1 MAHFAVVNS
10 ENRVLEVIVISNDE
24 ILDENGNES
33 EALGRA
39 KCAEIRA
46 GQDHLGTQYIQCS
59 RTDRIRGRYA
69 GLGFVYDPE
78 SDVFHPQK
86 PPGEW
91 VLNSNYAW
99 EKPGKPE
106 QTQQMTDDNVY
117 SRWEEGNGWILDI
130 STLPPALPEGE
141 EETHYYQWDPSLY
154 EGGSSAAESW
164 VKEAYPVE
172 ETPEE
177 ETPVE
182 ETE

>member
-10 ENRVLEVIVISNDE
+10 ENNVLEVIVISNDE

-39 KCAEIRA
+39 KCAEIRM
-46 GQDHLGTQYIQCS
+46 GDDHLGTQYIQCS
-59 RTDRIRGRYA
+59 RTNRIRGRYA
-69 GLGFVYDPE
+69 AAGFVYDPE
-78 SDVFHPQK
+78 SDVFHPKK

-117 SRWEEGNGWILDI
+117 SAWQEGTGWVLFTRSD
-130 STLPPALPEGE
+130 PPALPEGE
-141 EETHYYQWDPSLY
+141 EETHYWEWDPSLY
-154 EGGSSAAESW
+154 EGGSTVTDSW
-164 VKEAYPVE
+164 VKREFPTE
-172 ETPEE
+172 ESTPE
-177 ETPVE
+177 
-182 ETE
+182 

>member
-24 ILDENGNES
+24 ILDGDGNES

-39 KCAEIRA
+39 KCAEIRT

-59 RTDRIRGRYA
+59 RTNRIRGRYA
-69 GLGFVYDPE
+69 APGFVYDSE
-78 SDVFHPQK
+78 SDIFHPKK

-99 EKPGKPE
+99 EQPGRPE

-117 SRWEEGNGWILDI
+117 STWQEGTGWVLFTT
-130 STLPPALPEGE
+130 SAPPELPEGE
-141 EETHYYQWDPSLY
+141 EETHYWEWDPSLY
-154 EGGSSAAESW
+154 EGGSTATDSW
-164 VKEAYPVE
+164 VKRELPTE
-172 ETPEE
+172 ESTPE
-177 ETPVE
+177 
-182 ETE
+182 

>member
-10 ENRVLEVIVISNDE
+10 ENNVLEVIVISNDE

-39 KCAEIRA
+39 KCAEIRM
-46 GQDHLGTQYIQCS
+46 GDDHLGTQYIQCS
-59 RTDRIRGRYA
+59 RTNRIRGRYA
-69 GLGFVYDPE
+69 APGFVYDPE
-78 SDVFHPQK
+78 SDVFHPKK

-91 VLNSNYAW
+91 VLNSSYAW

-106 QTQQMTDDNVY
+106 QTQQLTNDGLFY
-117 SRWEEGNGWILDI
+117 RWEEGSGWVIDMGAD
-130 STLPPALPEGE
+130 PPALPEGE
-141 EETHYYQWDPSLY
+141 EETHFYWWDRSLY
-154 EGGSSAAESW
+154 EGGNSAAGSW
-164 VKEAYPVE
+164 VKLEIL
-172 ETPEE
+172 TE